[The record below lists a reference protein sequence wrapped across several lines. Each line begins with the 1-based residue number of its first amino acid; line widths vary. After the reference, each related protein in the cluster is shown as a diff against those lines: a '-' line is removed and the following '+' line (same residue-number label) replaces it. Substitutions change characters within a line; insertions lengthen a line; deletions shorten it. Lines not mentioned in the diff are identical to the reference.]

1 MPATDTD
8 YSASLRV
15 QRYPMACADNCLY
28 IQLFKRFNGR
38 STMESAT
45 TTSLMAL
52 GLLAGLMIG
61 TGHIGGGLAVAVAAG
76 AGLWMLRADSVRH
89 DLR

>member
-1 MPATDTD
+1 
-8 YSASLRV
+8 
-15 QRYPMACADNCLY
+15 
-28 IQLFKRFNGR
+28 
-38 STMESAT
+38 MESAT
-45 TTSLMAL
+45 TKSLMAL

-76 AGLWMLRADSVRH
+76 AGLWQARAEAVKH

>member
-1 MPATDTD
+1 
-8 YSASLRV
+8 
-15 QRYPMACADNCLY
+15 
-28 IQLFKRFNGR
+28 
-38 STMESAT
+38 MEFT
-45 TTSLMAL
+45 TTRGLMAL

-76 AGLWMLRADSVRH
+76 TGLWLARADSVKH

>member
-1 MPATDTD
+1 
-8 YSASLRV
+8 
-15 QRYPMACADNCLY
+15 
-28 IQLFKRFNGR
+28 
-38 STMESAT
+38 MESR
-45 TTSLMAL
+45 TSTSRMAL

-76 AGLWMLRADSVRH
+76 ASAWMTRAEAVKR

>member
-1 MPATDTD
+1 M
-8 YSASLRV
+8 R
-15 QRYPMACADNCLY
+15 RY
-28 IQLFKRFNGR
+28 LFIYTVTAQFNEEIG
-38 STMESAT
+38 MEFT
-45 TTSLMAL
+45 TTRCLMAL

-76 AGLWMLRADSVRH
+76 AGLWMARADAVKH

>member
-1 MPATDTD
+1 
-8 YSASLRV
+8 
-15 QRYPMACADNCLY
+15 
-28 IQLFKRFNGR
+28 
-38 STMESAT
+38 MESAT
-45 TTSLMAL
+45 TRSLMAL

-76 AGLWMLRADSVRH
+76 AGLWMVRADAVRH

>member
-1 MPATDTD
+1 
-8 YSASLRV
+8 
-15 QRYPMACADNCLY
+15 
-28 IQLFKRFNGR
+28 
-38 STMESAT
+38 MEST
-45 TTSLMAL
+45 TTKCLMAL

-76 AGLWMLRADSVRH
+76 ARLCMPRADAVEP